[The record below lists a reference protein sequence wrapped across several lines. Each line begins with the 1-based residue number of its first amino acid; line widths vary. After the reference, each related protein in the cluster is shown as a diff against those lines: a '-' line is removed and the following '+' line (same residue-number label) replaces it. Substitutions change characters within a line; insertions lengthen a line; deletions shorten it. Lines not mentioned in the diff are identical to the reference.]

1 MASPS
6 DHARTLF
13 SAIVPDRKDLLGIAL
28 EQLSQEHFP
37 DREWYN
43 LYVIFSW
50 YHSIAGDVLTR
61 QAVSDAIR
69 KLPDSAESKVR
80 LYEEIYDNLLSSK
93 ASESDFRWSLEQL
106 KDSFAARATKA
117 ALLEAMNIA
126 QQGIPGPKGDVI
138 KGHEAARDRI
148 MAQFAEID
156 LRAQVQEAPDGNA
169 REEEDDILAEY
180 AQKKAKY
187 LSGESSGVE
196 FGVSSIDKYLGGLQP
211 GELDFVLG
219 YSSSGK
225 SSLCVQLAWN
235 CAMAQGKNVIY
246 VTTETLRSQIRRKL
260 ISRHSML
267 PQFDL
272 PEGLNS
278 LDLKRGTLEASLE
291 EKLREVVRDFSSNAS
306 YGQCRIMQA
315 SENTSV
321 SALKIGLQRLQ
332 TQTPIDLVIV
342 DSLYIL
348 RPDER
353 RSTEREELNDAIKK
367 AKHLATTFNNGN
379 GVPFVTPWQTS
390 REHKERA
397 DRDKRYAMSAMAE
410 TAYAERYADVVIS
423 LLEPPESKRFT
434 TLTAAIIKNRDGEQ
448 SPNLDVKVDYAT
460 SCFTDSSGFTSGDF
474 NNLLGFKL

>member
-1 MASPS
+1 MASPEE
-6 DHARTLF
+6 HARTLF
-13 SAIVPDRKDLLGIAL
+13 SAVVPNRKDLLDTAL
-28 EQLSQEHFP
+28 AQLSEEHFP
-37 DREWYN
+37 DRTWKN
-43 LYVIFSW
+43 LFVLFSW
-50 YHSIAGDVLTR
+50 YHSIAGDVLTK

-69 KLPDSAESKVR
+69 KLQDSDAAKVR
-80 LYEEIYDNLLSSK
+80 LYEEIYDNLVSSQ

-117 ALLEAMNIA
+117 ALLEAMNIT
-126 QQGIPGPKGDVI
+126 QQGIPGPKDTVI
-138 KGHEAARDRI
+138 KGHEAARDRV
-148 MAQFAEID
+148 MAKFAEID

-169 REEEDDILAEY
+169 REEADDILAEY
-180 AQKKAKY
+180 ADKKAKY
-187 LSGESSGVE
+187 QSGESSGIE
-196 FGVSSIDKYLGGLQP
+196 FGIASLDKYLGGLQP
-211 GELDFVLG
+211 GELDFILG

-235 CAMAQGKNVIY
+235 CAMVQGKNVIY

-260 ISRHSML
+260 ISRHSMM
-267 PQFDL
+267 PQFGL

-278 LDLKRGTLEASLE
+278 LELKRGTLEAPME
-291 EKLREVVRDFSSNAS
+291 EKLREVVRDFSSNTS

-315 SENTSV
+315 SETTSI

-332 TQTPIDLVIV
+332 GQFPVDLVIV

-353 RSTEREELNDAIKK
+353 RSTEREELNDSIKK

-397 DRDKRYAMSAMAE
+397 DRDKRYAMAAMAE
-410 TAYAERYADVVIS
+410 TAYAERYADVVLS
-423 LLEPPESKRFT
+423 LLEPAESKRFT
-434 TLTAAIIKNRDGEQ
+434 TLSAALIKNRDGEQ

-460 SCFTDSSGFTSGDF
+460 SCFTDASVSRGSDF
-474 NNLLGFKL
+474 NNLLGFAL